1 MDLAMIGMLALV
13 VILAGVS
20 KAAFAGSL
28 GLLAMP
34 LLSLVWP
41 PQLALGVMLPILM
54 LLDGFALRS
63 YWQGWSWPLL
73 RQLLPAAILGVL
85 LASLLLQQL
94 SVTMF
99 QLLLGITSML
109 FALRYFLQQTLL
121 KHKADGLHWLG
132 SRSAGLLLGLV
143 SGISSTL
150 FHAGGPPLTMHL
162 SARHLPSSC
171 YIGTAT
177 LFFAV
182 LNLLKV
188 PAFVLNEQLSWQQL
202 AWALPF
208 TPLCFFAIQLGVWL
222 KQHCPERYF
231 LPLIHFL
238 LLLTGLK
245 LAAEALL

>member
-1 MDLAMIGMLALV
+1 MDLPMIGMLALV

-34 LLSLVWP
+34 LLLLAWP

-63 YWQGWSWPLL
+63 YWQRWSWPLL
-73 RQLLPAAILGVL
+73 RQLLPAAMLGVL

-94 SVTMF
+94 SVSMF

-121 KHKADGLHWLG
+121 KRKADSLHWLG
-132 SRSAGLLLGLV
+132 SRTAGLILGLI

-150 FHAGGPPLTMHL
+150 FHAGGPPLTIHL
-162 SARHLPSSC
+162 SARQLPSTS

-188 PAFVLNEQLSWQQL
+188 PAFVLNDQLSWQQL

-208 TPLCFFAIQLGVWL
+208 TPLCFFAIKLGVWL

-231 LPLIHFL
+231 MPLIHL
-238 LLLTGLK
+238 LLLFTGLK
-245 LAAEALL
+245 LAGQALL

>member
-1 MDLAMIGMLALV
+1 MDLPMIGMLALV

-34 LLSLVWP
+34 LLLLVWP

-63 YWQGWSWPLL
+63 YWQRWSWPLL
-73 RQLLPAAILGVL
+73 RQLLPAATVGVL

-94 SVTMF
+94 SVSMF

-121 KHKADGLHWLG
+121 KRKADSLPWLG
-132 SRSAGLLLGLV
+132 SRTAGLILGLI

-162 SARHLPSSC
+162 SARQLPSTS

-188 PAFVLNEQLSWQQL
+188 PAFVLNDQLSWQQL

-208 TPLCFFAIQLGVWL
+208 TPLCFFAIKLGVWL

-231 LPLIHFL
+231 MPLIHL
-238 LLLTGLK
+238 LLLFTGLK
-245 LAAEALL
+245 LAGQALL